1 MLHHITNQGL
11 NLSPLH
17 QKLGVL
23 AAGPP
28 GMSPVLFILY
38 YIVGK
43 TPLGPHSYE
52 SQKSNR
58 VSLISDLLELIAT
71 LTCSLHSQCTL

>member
-43 TPLGPHSYE
+43 TPLDHTVMRARIQTGL
-52 SQKSNR
+52 
-58 VSLISDLLELIAT
+58 V
-71 LTCSLHSQCTL
+71 

>member
-11 NLSPLH
+11 NPSPLH

-43 TPLGPHSYE
+43 TPLGHTVMRARI
-52 SQKSNR
+52 QTGL
-58 VSLISDLLELIAT
+58 V
-71 LTCSLHSQCTL
+71 